1 MISHKLS
8 LCILDT
14 DGKVL
19 EASEVLSAPNCSHR
33 FHKECIM
40 EWFLSQS
47 SNLTCPDCRSQMSTV
62 DELRAA
68 VEALK
73 NAKKDNEEDVGSFLK
88 KFTFWK
94 V

>member
-1 MISHKLS
+1 MLYI
-8 LCILDT
+8 
-14 DGKVL
+14 GEYF
-19 EASEVLSAPNCSHR
+19 EAGDMLSAPNCSHS

-47 SNLTCPDCRSQMSTV
+47 SNLTCPDCRSHMFTV

-68 VEALK
+68 ATAL
-73 NAKKDNEEDVGSFLK
+73 NDSVKKDEKDVASFRK
-88 KFTFWK
+88 KCMLWWK